1 MGAWGLKSFDN
12 DDAADWVYDFEEQGV
27 PLIAQTLKAALAEDE
42 DDYLDAS
49 VCCEALAAAELVAA
63 AKTGDHTHLSE
74 EAEAALKSKPDNIAT
89 PEHLK
94 LARDAVKRIRTES
107 ELRDL
112 WEEADEFND
121 WLADVAA
128 LESRLS

>member
-12 DDAADWVYDFEEQGV
+12 DDAADWVYDFEEQGM
-27 PLIAQTLKAALAEDE
+27 PLIAQTLKAVLAEE
-42 DDYLDAS
+42 VDDYLDAS
-49 VCCEALAAAELVAA
+49 VCCEALAAAELIAA

-74 EAEAALKSKPDNIAT
+74 EAEAAIKSKSDNIAT
-89 PEHLK
+89 PENLE

-112 WEEADEFND
+112 WEEADEFKD

>member
-12 DDAADWVYDFEEQGV
+12 DDAADWVYDFEEQGM
-27 PLIAQTLKAALAEDE
+27 PLIAQTLKAVLAEE
-42 DDYLDAS
+42 VDDYLDAS

-63 AKTGDHTHLSE
+63 VKTGDHTHLSE

-89 PEHLK
+89 PENLE
-94 LARDAVKRIRTES
+94 LARDAVKRIRIES

-112 WEEADEFND
+112 WEEADEFDD

-128 LESRLS
+128 LESRLA